1 MKFWIVCLICIC
13 STACAE
19 LPPVVSGN
27 GSVTPN
33 PSAIAAKVPASTAS
47 YEMMKRLEQM
57 QAEVQQLTGKVEEQA
72 YQIEELKKQQ
82 KTMYTDFDDR
92 LQAIE
97 NKSDTNQPS
106 SAPESATPSDSG
118 AAVESPT
125 PPVGQQAKPESKL
138 EEPAATDN
146 EAVKPAVPAIASSPA
161 SETGTVSEVEKQDYQ
176 QAYDNLR
183 NGKTAEAITEF
194 NSYLTNHPSSGYA
207 SNAQYW
213 LGEAYR
219 VNLDNT
225 SARDAFNQ
233 VIEKYPSSAKVP
245 DALFKLGVIEVE
257 EKNPEK
263 AREIFTRITNEFAN
277 SKAAALAQKKLQTLG
292 SSTH

>member
-1 MKFWIVCLICIC
+1 MKFRIVCLLSIC

-19 LPPVVSGN
+19 LPPVVGGT
-27 GSVTPN
+27 GSVAPIQ
-33 PSAIAAKVPASTAS
+33 PVIAPKVPASTAS

-57 QAEVQQLTGKVEEQA
+57 QTEVQQLTGKVEEQA
-72 YQIEELKKQQ
+72 FQIEELKKQQ
-82 KTMYTDFDDR
+82 KTMYKDFDDR
-92 LQAIE
+92 LQTIE

-106 SAPESATPSDSG
+106 AVPESTTLPDSG
-118 AAVESPT
+118 AAPESLT
-125 PPVGQQAKPESKL
+125 PPVGQQAKPESKI
-138 EEPAATDN
+138 EESTATDKDVAKPAA
-146 EAVKPAVPAIASSPA
+146 PAITSSPG
-161 SETGTVSEVEKQDYQ
+161 SEADTVSDVEKQDYQ

-245 DALFKLGVIEVE
+245 DALFKLGVIEME

-263 AREIFTRITNEFAN
+263 AREIFTRITNEFAS

-292 SSTH
+292 SSAH